1 MNFPCRLPNVA
12 SLCFQW
18 VDFGPINCAIDV
30 PVLENLSFL
39 SCENIFYFNIAAP
52 KLCSLTIKSC
62 SSNGLGKFLSVN
74 LYLRSISTLDL
85 VGSVKEFVKE
95 FTRIGFQLNVEYLK
109 LSCYEELYIQSD
121 KSFSVLAHLLLLC
134 PKLRKLDI
142 DLFWLRSVATECMD
156 TLSELHVAAQTNKM
170 LHALKLISFR
180 GSHSEK
186 LFIKKLLASFST
198 LEMVVIVRDKNYCKK
213 YTTGIMQELLD
224 LHVASTKTKIIID

>member
-39 SCENIFYFNIAAP
+39 SC
-52 KLCSLTIKSC
+52 
-62 SSNGLGKFLSVN
+62 KFLPVN

-180 GSHSEK
+180 GSHSIK
-186 LFIKKLLASFST
+186 LFLKKLLASFST

-224 LHVASTKTKIIID
+224 LHVDGMKPNGDNIVWMFWK